1 MGRIKL
7 FGHVLLELSRG
18 LTLVKSSPPRPLH
31 GVETATFF
39 SFLTPVTGKIP
50 TRYLRKK

>member
-1 MGRIKL
+1 MCRIKL

-18 LTLVKSSPPRPLH
+18 LTLGKSSPPRALH
-31 GVETATFF
+31 GTFF
-39 SFLTPVTGKIP
+39 SFLSPVTGKIA